1 MDFEPWWLIFVPV
14 VFAAGWIASR
24 VDIRQMLSETRTLP
38 NSYFKGLNFLLNEEP
53 DRAIDAF
60 VEVAK
65 LDPETTELHF
75 ALGSLFR
82 RRGEVERAIRVH
94 QSLVSRADLPQADR
108 ESALHELAQDF
119 LKAGMLDRAEQ
130 TFDQVLDTRFAVP
143 AVRALIRIFE
153 SEHDWPRAIDAVKRL
168 RAMVDEPVPQ
178 LAHYQCE
185 QADAA
190 LSANPPNLTTAAQAL
205 EAADQAAVALRGQ
218 PEGRASEARIA
229 ILRANLA
236 RLSGDSEGERAYLGS
251 VLTIAPDYASL
262 VVSDLLESYRRVGQE
277 VEGLNVL
284 RAHYARFPA
293 LDTFNVVFRELR
305 AQQGLHQAWAFARES
320 LRAHPTLLGLDRVL
334 ETELASRKSPV
345 QAHHATPVSQSGE
358 HSETQH
364 TGIQASQSQVISTMP
379 ENSQAQAQ
387 TQPQPQPQPQPQ
399 TQARVSLPSAEL
411 ALDADLGLLRSLL
424 HKHTQRLDRYACR
437 VCGFEARHFY
447 WQCPGCNSWETYEP
461 RRLEEIK

>member
-14 VFAAGWIASR
+14 VFAAGWIAAR
-24 VDIRQMLSETRTLP
+24 VDVRQMLSETRTLP

-82 RRGEVERAIRVH
+82 RRGEMERAIRVH

-130 TFDQVLDTRFAVP
+130 TFEQVLDTRFAIP
-143 AVRALIRIFE
+143 AVRALIRIYE
-153 SEHDWPRAIDAVKRL
+153 SEHDWPRAIEAVKRL

-185 QADAA
+185 QAEAA
-190 LSANPPNLTTAAQAL
+190 LGANPPDLTAADQAL
-205 EAADQAAVALRGQ
+205 DAADQAAVALRGQ
-218 PEGRASEARIA
+218 PEGQASEARIA

-236 RLSGDSEGERAYLGS
+236 RLSNNPEGERAHLAS

-262 VVSDLLESYRRVGQE
+262 VVSDLLESYRSLGQE

-284 RAHYARFPA
+284 RAHYARYPA

-305 AQQGLHQAWAFARES
+305 AQQGLQQAWVFARES

-334 ETELASRKSPV
+334 ETELASRKNDEKTPGMASES
-345 QAHHATPVSQSGE
+345 QADD
-358 HSETQH
+358 HSEAQPEALQRQH
-364 TGIQASQSQVISTMP
+364 PGGLHALA
-379 ENSQAQAQ
+379 EGQAQAL
-387 TQPQPQPQPQPQ
+387 
-399 TQARVSLPSAEL
+399 AILPPAEL
-411 ALDADLGLLRSLL
+411 ALDADLSLLRSLI